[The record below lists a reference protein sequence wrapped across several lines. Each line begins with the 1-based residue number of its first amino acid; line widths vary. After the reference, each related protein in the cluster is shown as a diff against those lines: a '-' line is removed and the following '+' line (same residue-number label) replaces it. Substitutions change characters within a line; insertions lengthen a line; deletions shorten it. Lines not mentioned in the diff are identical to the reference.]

1 MKVMSSVT
9 DMGLEM
15 CYKSKNAKEFD
26 ERNPCQVSHTN
37 YTVKVCLDAFY
48 M

>member
-9 DMGLEM
+9 DMDLEM

-37 YTVKVCLDAFY
+37 YDEGVS
-48 M
+48 